1 MAPRV
6 RVTGDL
12 ISFQVRL
19 TPKGG
24 RDAVEGWVEGA
35 DGSVHLKARVRVAP
49 EDGKA
54 NAALV
59 ALLAASFDVPKSAV
73 RIASGATARLKRVEI
88 AGQTALLAARVEG
101 LGT

>member
-1 MAPRV
+1 MASRV

-19 TPKGG
+19 TPKGR
-24 RDAVEGWVEGA
+24 RDAVEGWAESA
-35 DGSVHLKARVRVAP
+35 DGTVHLKARVRAVP

-54 NAALV
+54 NTALV
-59 ALLAASFDVPKSAV
+59 ALLAATLDVPKSAI

-88 AGQTALLAARVEG
+88 AGKAALLTARLEG

>member
-1 MAPRV
+1 M
-6 RVTGDL
+6 RVTPGL
-12 ISFQVRL
+12 VSFQVRL

-35 DGSVHLKARVRVAP
+35 DGAVHLKARVRAAP

-54 NAALV
+54 NAALI
-59 ALLAASFDVPKSAV
+59 ALLAESLDVPKSAV
-73 RIASGATARLKRVEI
+73 RIASGTTARLKRVEI
-88 AGQTALLAARVEG
+88 AGDGKALAARLEG

>member
-1 MAPRV
+1 MQPAIRATSEGV
-6 RVTGDL
+6 SV
-12 ISFQVRL
+12 QVRL

-24 RDAVEGWVEGA
+24 RDAVEGWAEA
-35 DGSVHLKARVRVAP
+35 SDGSVHLKARVRAVP

-54 NAALV
+54 NAALI
-59 ALLAASFDVPKSAV
+59 ALLAANLDVPKSAV

-88 AGQTALLAARVEG
+88 AGDAKALTARLTG